1 VKDQSSKILEKGR
14 GNRIH
19 NGPGEAYGCLQEWY
33 EGNDTEELQS
43 NRQDWQRL

>member
-19 NGPGEAYGCLQEWY
+19 NGPGEAYGCEWY
-33 EGNDTEELQS
+33 EGNGTEELQS